1 MVTKHLLAF
10 LKSTGALYFARKK
23 NLKLKYPF
31 NKRLTK
37 QELKSVKL
45 FWGGSFHATKRVIF
59 VMSSINTLV

>member
-45 FWGGSFHATKRVIF
+45 FWGGEFS
-59 VMSSINTLV
+59 